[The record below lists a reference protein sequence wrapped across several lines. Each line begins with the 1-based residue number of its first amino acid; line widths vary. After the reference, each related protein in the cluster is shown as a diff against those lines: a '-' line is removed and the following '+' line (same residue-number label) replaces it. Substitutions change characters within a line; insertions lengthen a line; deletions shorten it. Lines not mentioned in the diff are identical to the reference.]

1 MNIIPDPAPEAL
13 QNALDGDADALN
25 VLLSDI
31 SRPVYRF
38 CLSLLAD
45 PAQAEDAAQDVLVK
59 ICSSLD
65 EFEGRSKFSTWV
77 YRVASNRCMDLLR
90 RRKSRPEDSLDALIE
105 AGNGGDSRLLAAR
118 STDDTAALADKLLV
132 ASALARLEP
141 EQRAII
147 VLREISGLAYDEIGA
162 ALNLPEG
169 TVKSRLFRAREELLL
184 ALQALNPS
192 ERRAVEK

>member
-25 VLLSDI
+25 ALLSDI

-90 RRKSRPEDSLDALIE
+90 RKKSRPEDSLDALIE
-105 AGNGGDSRLLAAR
+105 AGNGVDCRLLAAR
-118 STDDTAALADKLLV
+118 SPDDTAALADKLLV

-192 ERRAVEK
+192 EHRAVEK

>member
-1 MNIIPDPAPEAL
+1 VNIIPDPAPEAL